1 MMNNILDDQ
10 SYPIEERLEMAKVM
24 LDMMNRE
31 IQRLNSRLNQEKSN
45 RDWIQDQAGYQR
57 MGL

>member
-10 SYPIEERLEMAKVM
+10 SYSVEERLEMAKVM
-24 LDMMNRE
+24 LEMKDRE
-31 IQRLNSRLNQEKSN
+31 IQRLVSRLNQEKST
-45 RDWIQDQAGYQR
+45 RDWIQDQASIQR